1 MLQNV
6 EHCNCRKIQYKNYSI
21 LGSGVPGNRV
31 TLTTVEGTVIP
42 SPSSHLLP
50 AEGILNRAI
59 KYGCREHA
67 MVSSNTAIVPI
78 ERDEQLVFAASFLA
92 GPWLTGSIV
101 RGQ

>member
-21 LGSGVPGNRV
+21 LGSGVPGNWV

-59 KYGCREHA
+59 KYRLSGARYGKQQYGNRTDRA
-67 MVSSNTAIVPI
+67 
-78 ERDEQLVFAASFLA
+78 R
-92 GPWLTGSIV
+92 
-101 RGQ
+101 